1 MQYGLS
7 GLFRDIFPGL
17 AQLFETGVS
26 ALTARDESPDFNPYL
41 AATPRVFAPEPGRY
55 GLGMGHDDFSDEARQ
70 AAGEAWLQASSWA
83 IGVDGESHP
92 NRPALEARL
101 LAADSFVH
109 SQDLAETDVLMAQD
123 YAAHEAGFAAAMA
136 CIGAAKP
143 TLYHLDATRPDT
155 PHARTLPEE
164 IARVVRARAANPAW
178 ANGMMRHGF
187 RGAAEIAA
195 TFDHMAAFAHLADV
209 VPPHLFDLYHQ
220 ATLGRDDLCA
230 FLAAENPGA
239 MAAMQ
244 DTFLR
249 LHEAGLWQTRRN
261 SISVELGRANG

>member
-1 MQYGLS
+1 M
-7 GLFRDIFPGL
+7 
-17 AQLFETGVS
+17 
-26 ALTARDESPDFNPYL
+26 
-41 AATPRVFAPEPGRY
+41 
-55 GLGMGHDDFSDEARQ
+55 
-70 AAGEAWLQASSWA
+70 
-83 IGVDGESHP
+83 
-92 NRPALEARL
+92 
-101 LAADSFVH
+101 
-109 SQDLAETDVLMAQD
+109 ETDVLLAQD

-136 CIGAAKP
+136 RIGAAKP

-178 ANGMMRHGF
+178 ASGMMRHGF
-187 RGAAEIAA
+187 RGGAEIAA
-195 TFDHMAAFAHLADV
+195 TLDHMAAFAHLAQV

-230 FLAAENPGA
+230 FLAAENPDA

-249 LHEAGLWQTRRN
+249 LHQAGLWQTRRN
-261 SISVELGRANG
+261 SVLGELGRAND